1 MCRFCAGET
10 AASFTASGQV
20 KPRGLL
26 WNLSAARRLHPTA
39 PPLYD
44 ASPGRAWRNLPRV
57 NFCLPRG
64 FILIIQISGVK
75 LILWLGS
82 RERWVGG
89 RGVSSVEYH
98 RGWLCLIS
106 GGGTCP
112 AACGDPVEIARYICF
127 CSLMKTA
134 SLPSIHKPPL
144 FHLECC

>member
-1 MCRFCAGET
+1 MGVCRFCAGET

-26 WNLSAARRLHPTA
+26 WNLSAARRLHPTT

-82 RERWVGG
+82 RERLGG
-89 RGVSSVEYH
+89 GGDVLRGVPPRVALLNFWRRHVPRSLWGS
-98 RGWLCLIS
+98 RGDSQIYLFLFPDENRI
-106 GGGTCP
+106 
-112 AACGDPVEIARYICF
+112 
-127 CSLMKTA
+127 
-134 SLPSIHKPPL
+134 PPL
-144 FHLECC
+144 NPQASPLSP